1 MIRNYC
7 QYSYGGF
14 KTFRING
21 ESHEELTQVVTAE
34 NNYGFPALAD
44 LYFNQGGA
52 KILYRFL
59 DSQTLSLVVKEIPGH
74 GLDTD
79 NRPISCA
86 VQFIGDA
93 EDRGV
98 LDRLTIHIAN
108 NIEKFEKAFA
118 DMFDLRGGLH
128 FEGDKLVEIVKACE
142 PECDYEGDS
151 KLLHVR
157 EQKGTVLLFV
167 PFSDNFG
174 RDAKVTA
181 KTITELQLPKKEF
194 QFSNEIHDVDRMIR
208 LSELM
213 KIQYLLKPVEVREK
227 KDDEPKSGEDD
238 DKLKSELEDLK
249 LENTH
254 LRTTAANASRE
265 LNELKEKDLKFLK
278 TLYLV
283 IAIVCAVFFL
293 LVITKCYTIS
303 WILLAVMTIAA
314 SYKTY
319 KLYKP

>member
-1 MIRNYC
+1 MIRYYC

-14 KTFRING
+14 KTFHING
-21 ESHEELTQVVTAE
+21 EAHEELTQVVTAE
-34 NNYGFPALAD
+34 NSYGFPPLAD

-98 LDRLTIHIAN
+98 MDRLTIHIAN
-108 NIEKFEKAFA
+108 NLEKFEKAFA

-128 FEGDKLVEIVKACE
+128 FEGDQLVDIVRACG
-142 PECDYEGDS
+142 PECNYEGDS
-151 KLLHVR
+151 RLLHIR

-174 RDAKVTA
+174 RDEKVTA
-181 KTITELQLPKKEF
+181 KTLAELQLP
-194 QFSNEIHDVDRMIR
+194 NEAREEDKVIR

-213 KIQYLLKPVEVREK
+213 TMQYLLQPVAVREK
-227 KDDEPKSGEDD
+227 KADKPENGEDI
-238 DKLKSELEDLK
+238 DKLKSELEELK
-249 LENTH
+249 AENAH
-254 LRTTAANASRE
+254 LRNTAAAANKE
-265 LNELKEKDLKFLK
+265 LSALKEKDSNFLK
-278 TLYLV
+278 TLYVV
-283 IAIVCAVFFL
+283 IAIVCAVFFC
-293 LVITKCYTIS
+293 LVITKCYTLT
-303 WILLAVMTIAA
+303 WIFLAIITVVS

>member
-1 MIRNYC
+1 MIRFYC

-34 NNYGFPALAD
+34 NNFGFPPMAD

-52 KILYRFL
+52 KVLYRFL

-74 GLDTD
+74 GLDSD

-93 EDRGV
+93 DDRSV
-98 LDRLTIHIAN
+98 MDRLTIHVAN
-108 NIEKFEKAFA
+108 NLEKFEKAFA

-128 FEGDKLVEIVKACE
+128 FEGDQLVDIVKACE
-142 PECDYEGDS
+142 PDCDYEGDS
-151 KLLHVR
+151 KLLTVR

-174 RDAKVTA
+174 RNENVTA
-181 KTITELQLPKKEF
+181 KILSELQLPDEA
-194 QFSNEIHDVDRMIR
+194 QEENRLIR

-213 KIQYLLKPVEVREK
+213 KMQYLLKPIAVREK
-227 KDDEPKSGEDD
+227 IEDKPEKGEDIG
-238 DKLKSELEDLK
+238 KLNFELEELK
-249 LENTH
+249 AENAH
-254 LRTTAANASRE
+254 LRKTATDVNKE
-265 LNELKEKDLKFLK
+265 LSVLKEKDSSFLK

-283 IAIVCAVFFL
+283 IAVVCAVFFL
-293 LVITKCYTIS
+293 LVITKCYTIT
-303 WILLAVMTIAA
+303 WILLAVLTIAS

-319 KLYKP
+319 KLYKL

>member
-1 MIRNYC
+1 MIRYYC

-21 ESHEELTQVVTAE
+21 ESHEQLTQIVTAE
-34 NNYGFPALAD
+34 NNYGFPSLAD

-52 KILYRFL
+52 KILYRYL

-93 EDRGV
+93 EDRNV
-98 LDRLTIHIAN
+98 MDRLTIHITN
-108 NIEKFEKAFA
+108 NLEKFEKAFA

-128 FEGDKLVEIVKACE
+128 FEGDQLVDIVKTCE

-151 KLLHVR
+151 KLLRVC

-174 RDAKVTA
+174 RDEKVTTKILA
-181 KTITELQLPKKEF
+181 ELQLP
-194 QFSNEIHDVDRMIR
+194 NEAREEDKVIR

-213 KIQYLLKPVEVREK
+213 KMQYLLKPVAVREK
-227 KDDEPKSGEDD
+227 KEDKSENGEDV
-238 DKLKSELEDLK
+238 DKLKSELEELK
-249 LENTH
+249 AENAH
-254 LRTTAANASRE
+254 LRNTAAAANKE
-265 LNELKEKDLKFLK
+265 LSALKEKDSNFLK

-283 IAIVCAVFFL
+283 IAIVCAVFFF
-293 LVITKCYTIS
+293 LVITKCYTLT
-303 WILLAVMTIAA
+303 WILLAIITVAS

-319 KLYKP
+319 KLYKL

>member
-1 MIRNYC
+1 MIRFYC

-21 ESHEELTQVVTAE
+21 ESHEELTQIVTAE
-34 NNYGFPALAD
+34 NNYGFPPLAD

-52 KILYRFL
+52 KVLYRYL

-86 VQFIGDA
+86 MQFIGDA

-98 LDRLTIHIAN
+98 MDRLAIHIAN
-108 NIEKFEKAFA
+108 NLEKFEKAFA

-128 FEGDKLVEIVKACE
+128 FEGDQLVEIVKTCE
-142 PECDYEGDS
+142 LKCDYEGDS
-151 KLLHVR
+151 KLLRVR

-174 RDAKVTA
+174 RDDKVTA
-181 KTITELQLPKKEF
+181 KTLSELQLPKEAC
-194 QFSNEIHDVDRMIR
+194 EEDRMIR
-208 LSELM
+208 LSELLRM
-213 KIQYLLKPVEVREK
+213 QYLLKPVAVKEK
-227 KDDEPKSGEDD
+227 KEDKSENGEDND
-238 DKLKSELEDLK
+238 RLKSELEELMA
-249 LENTH
+249 ENAH
-254 LRTTAANASRE
+254 LRKTAADANKE
-265 LNELKEKDLKFLK
+265 LNALKEKDSKFLK
-278 TLYLV
+278 TLYFV

-293 LVITKCYTIS
+293 LVITKCYTLV
-303 WILLAVMTIAA
+303 WILLVITTVAS

-319 KLYKP
+319 KLYKL

>member
-1 MIRNYC
+1 MIRFYC

-21 ESHEELTQVVTAE
+21 ESHEELTQIVTAE
-34 NNYGFPALAD
+34 NNYGFPPLAD

-52 KILYRFL
+52 KMLYRYL

-86 VQFIGDA
+86 VQFIGDV

-98 LDRLTIHIAN
+98 MDRLTIHIAN
-108 NIEKFEKAFA
+108 NLEKFEKAFA

-128 FEGDKLVEIVKACE
+128 FEGDQLVDIVKACK

-151 KLLHVR
+151 KLLRVC
-157 EQKGTVLLFV
+157 EQKGKVLLFV

-174 RDAKVTA
+174 RDDKVTA
-181 KTITELQLPKKEF
+181 KNLAELQLPVEAREEDK
-194 QFSNEIHDVDRMIR
+194 VIR

-213 KIQYLLKPVEVREK
+213 KMQYLLKPVAVKEK
-227 KDDEPKSGEDD
+227 NEDKQPKNGEDN
-238 DKLKSELEDLK
+238 DKLKTELEEFK
-249 LENTH
+249 AENAH
-254 LRTTAANASRE
+254 LRKTAADANKE
-265 LNELKEKDLKFLK
+265 LSALKEKDSSFLK

-283 IAIVCAVFFL
+283 IAVACAVFFL
-293 LVITKCYTIS
+293 LVITKCYTLT
-303 WILLAVMTIAA
+303 WILLAVLTIAS

>member
-1 MIRNYC
+1 MIRFYC

-14 KTFRING
+14 KTFHING
-21 ESHEELTQVVTAE
+21 ESHEELTHVVTAE
-34 NNYGFPALAD
+34 DSYGFPTLAD

-52 KILYRFL
+52 KILYRYL
-59 DSQTLSLVVKEIPGH
+59 DSQTLSLVLKEIPGH

-86 VQFIGDA
+86 MQFIGDA

-98 LDRLTIHIAN
+98 MDRLAIHIAN
-108 NIEKFEKAFA
+108 NLEKFEKAFA

-128 FEGDKLVEIVKACE
+128 FEGDQMVDIVKACE
-142 PECDYEGDS
+142 PECDYESDS
-151 KLLHVR
+151 KLLRVR

-174 RDAKVTA
+174 RDEKVTA
-181 KTITELQLPKKEF
+181 KILTELQLPDEAR
-194 QFSNEIHDVDRMIR
+194 EEDRLIR

-213 KIQYLLKPVEVREK
+213 KMQYLLKSVAIK
-227 KDDEPKSGEDD
+227 KNNEDRPENGEDIN
-238 DKLKSELEDLK
+238 KLKFELEDLK
-249 LENTH
+249 SENAH
-254 LRTTAANASRE
+254 LRKTAADVNNE
-265 LNELKEKDLKFLK
+265 LSALKEKDSNFLK

-283 IAIVCAVFFL
+283 IAVVCVVFFL
-293 LVITKCYTIS
+293 LVITKCYTIT
-303 WILLAVMTIAA
+303 WIFLAVMAIFS

-319 KLYKP
+319 KFYKP

>member
-1 MIRNYC
+1 MIRYYC

-21 ESHEELTQVVTAE
+21 ESHEELTQVVTTE
-34 NNYGFPALAD
+34 NSFGFPPLAD

-59 DSQTLSLVVKEIPGH
+59 DGQTLSLVVKEIPGH

-93 EDRGV
+93 EDRNV
-98 LDRLTIHIAN
+98 MDRLTIFIAN
-108 NIEKFEKAFA
+108 NLEKFEKAFA

-128 FEGDKLVEIVKACE
+128 FEGDQLVDIVKTCE
-142 PECDYEGDS
+142 PECGYEGDS
-151 KLLHVR
+151 KLLHVC

-174 RDAKVTA
+174 RDEKVTA
-181 KTITELQLPKKEF
+181 KTLAELQLP
-194 QFSNEIHDVDRMIR
+194 NEAREEDKVIR

-213 KIQYLLKPVEVREK
+213 KMQYLLKPVAVREK
-227 KDDEPKSGEDD
+227 KEDGPENGEDI

-249 LENTH
+249 AENAH
-254 LRTTAANASRE
+254 LRKTAADANKE
-265 LNELKEKDLKFLK
+265 LNALKEKDSSFLK

-283 IAIVCAVFFL
+283 IAIMCAVFFL
-293 LVITKCYTIS
+293 LVITKCYTLT
-303 WILLAVMTIAA
+303 WILLAVLTIAS

>member
-1 MIRNYC
+1 MIRFYC

-21 ESHEELTQVVTAE
+21 ESHEELTQIVTAE
-34 NNYGFPALAD
+34 NNYGFPPLAD

-52 KILYRFL
+52 KVLYRYL

-93 EDRGV
+93 EDRNV
-98 LDRLTIHIAN
+98 MDRLTIHITN
-108 NIEKFEKAFA
+108 NLEKFEKAFA

-128 FEGDKLVEIVKACE
+128 FEGDQLVDIVKACE
-142 PECDYEGDS
+142 PECYYEGDS
-151 KLLHVR
+151 KLLRVR
-157 EQKGTVLLFV
+157 EQKGKVLLFV

-174 RDAKVTA
+174 RDEKVTA
-181 KTITELQLPKKEF
+181 KILAELQLP
-194 QFSNEIHDVDRMIR
+194 NEAREEDKVIR

-213 KIQYLLKPVEVREK
+213 KMQYLLKPVAVREK
-227 KDDEPKSGEDD
+227 KEDKPENGEDI

-249 LENTH
+249 AENAH
-254 LRTTAANASRE
+254 LRKTAADANKE
-265 LNELKEKDLKFLK
+265 LNALKEKDSSFLK

-283 IAIVCAVFFL
+283 IAIMCAVFFL
-293 LVITKCYTIS
+293 LVITKCYTLT
-303 WILLAVMTIAA
+303 WILLAFLTIAS

>member
-1 MIRNYC
+1 MIRFYC

-21 ESHEELTQVVTAE
+21 ESHEELTQIVTAE
-34 NNYGFPALAD
+34 NNYGFPPLAD

-52 KILYRFL
+52 KMLYRYL

-86 VQFIGDA
+86 VQFIGDV

-98 LDRLTIHIAN
+98 MDRLTIHIAN
-108 NIEKFEKAFA
+108 NLEKFEKAFA

-128 FEGDKLVEIVKACE
+128 FEGDQLVEIVKTCE

-151 KLLHVR
+151 KLLRVR
-157 EQKGTVLLFV
+157 EQKGKVLLFV

-174 RDAKVTA
+174 RDEKVTA
-181 KTITELQLPKKEF
+181 KILAELQLPDEAREEDK
-194 QFSNEIHDVDRMIR
+194 VIR
-208 LSELM
+208 LTELM
-213 KIQYLLKPVEVREK
+213 KMQYLLKPVSVKEK
-227 KDDEPKSGEDD
+227 KEDKSENGEDND
-238 DKLKSELEDLK
+238 RLKSELEELK
-249 LENTH
+249 AENAH
-254 LRTTAANASRE
+254 LRKTAADANKE
-265 LNELKEKDLKFLK
+265 LNALKEKDSKFLK

-293 LVITKCYTIS
+293 LVITKCYTLT
-303 WILLAVMTIAA
+303 WILLVIMTIVS

>member
-1 MIRNYC
+1 MIRYYC

-21 ESHEELTQVVTAE
+21 ESLEELTQVVTAE
-34 NNYGFPALAD
+34 NSFGFPPLAD

-98 LDRLTIHIAN
+98 MDRLTIHIAN
-108 NIEKFEKAFA
+108 NLEKFEKAFA

-128 FEGDKLVEIVKACE
+128 FEGDQLVDIVKACE

-151 KLLHVR
+151 KLLRVR

-174 RDAKVTA
+174 RDEKVTA
-181 KTITELQLPKKEF
+181 KTLSELQLP
-194 QFSNEIHDVDRMIR
+194 NEAREEDKVIR

-213 KIQYLLKPVEVREK
+213 KMQYLLKPVAVREK
-227 KDDEPKSGEDD
+227 KEDKPENGEDV
-238 DKLKSELEDLK
+238 DKLKSELEELK
-249 LENTH
+249 AENAH
-254 LRTTAANASRE
+254 LRNTAAAANKE
-265 LNELKEKDLKFLK
+265 LSALKEKDSNFLK

-283 IAIVCAVFFL
+283 IAIMCAVFFL
-293 LVITKCYTIS
+293 LVITKCYTLT
-303 WILLAVMTIAA
+303 WVLLAIMTVAS

>member
-1 MIRNYC
+1 MIRFYC

-21 ESHEELTQVVTAE
+21 ESHEQLTQIVTAE
-34 NNYGFPALAD
+34 NNYGFPSLAD

-52 KILYRFL
+52 KILYRYL

-108 NIEKFEKAFA
+108 NLEKFEKAFA

-128 FEGDKLVEIVKACE
+128 FEGDQLVEIVKACE

-151 KLLHVR
+151 KLLRVR
-157 EQKGTVLLFV
+157 EQNGTVLLFV

-174 RDAKVTA
+174 MDAKVTA
-181 KTITELQLPKKEF
+181 KTITELQLP
-194 QFSNEIHDVDRMIR
+194 NEAREEDKVIR

-213 KIQYLLKPVEVREK
+213 KMQYLLKPVAVREK
-227 KDDEPKSGEDD
+227 KEDKPENGEDI
-238 DKLKSELEDLK
+238 DKLKSELEELK
-249 LENTH
+249 AENAH
-254 LRTTAANASRE
+254 LRNTAADANKE
-265 LNELKEKDLKFLK
+265 LNALKEKDTKFMK

-283 IAIVCAVFFL
+283 IAIMCAVFFL
-293 LVITKCYTIS
+293 LVITKCYTLT
-303 WILLAVMTIAA
+303 WILLAIMTVAS

>member
-1 MIRNYC
+1 MIRFYC

-21 ESHEELTQVVTAE
+21 ESHEQLTQIVTAE
-34 NNYGFPALAD
+34 NNYGFPSLAD

-52 KILYRFL
+52 KILYRYL

-108 NIEKFEKAFA
+108 NLEKFEKAFA

-128 FEGDKLVEIVKACE
+128 FEGDQLVDIVKASE
-142 PECDYEGDS
+142 SECDYEGDS
-151 KLLHVR
+151 KLLRVR
-157 EQKGTVLLFV
+157 EQKGIVLLFV

-174 RDAKVTA
+174 RDEKVTA
-181 KTITELQLPKKEF
+181 KTLSELQLP
-194 QFSNEIHDVDRMIR
+194 NEAREEDKVIR

-213 KIQYLLKPVEVREK
+213 KMQYLLKPVAVREK
-227 KDDEPKSGEDD
+227 KEDKPENGEDI
-238 DKLKSELEDLK
+238 DKLKSELEELK
-249 LENTH
+249 AENAH
-254 LRTTAANASRE
+254 LRNTAADANKE
-265 LNELKEKDLKFLK
+265 LNALKEKDNMFMK

-283 IAIVCAVFFL
+283 IAIMCAVFFL
-293 LVITKCYTIS
+293 LVITKCYTLT
-303 WILLAVMTIAA
+303 WILLAIMTVAS

>member
-1 MIRNYC
+1 MIRFYC

-21 ESHEELTQVVTAE
+21 ESHEELTQMVTAE
-34 NNYGFPALAD
+34 NSFGFPPLAD

-59 DSQTLSLVVKEIPGH
+59 DGQTLSLVVKEIPGH

-93 EDRGV
+93 EDRNV
-98 LDRLTIHIAN
+98 MDRLTIHIAN
-108 NIEKFEKAFA
+108 NLEKFEKAFA

-128 FEGDKLVEIVKACE
+128 FEGDQLVDIVRACD
-142 PECDYEGDS
+142 PECNYEGDS
-151 KLLHVR
+151 RLLLIR

-174 RDAKVTA
+174 RDEKVTA
-181 KTITELQLPKKEF
+181 KTLAELQLPDEAREEDK
-194 QFSNEIHDVDRMIR
+194 VIR

-213 KIQYLLKPVEVREK
+213 KMQYLLKPVAVREK
-227 KDDEPKSGEDD
+227 KEDKPENGEDI
-238 DKLKSELEDLK
+238 DKLKSELEELK
-249 LENTH
+249 AENAH
-254 LRTTAANASRE
+254 LRNTAAAANKE
-265 LNELKEKDLKFLK
+265 LSALKEKDSNFLK

-293 LVITKCYTIS
+293 LVITKCYTIT
-303 WILLAVMTIAA
+303 WILLAIITVVS

>member
-1 MIRNYC
+1 MIRFYC

-21 ESHEELTQVVTAE
+21 ESHEQLTQIVTAE
-34 NNYGFPALAD
+34 NNYGFPSLAD

-52 KILYRFL
+52 KILYRYL

-108 NIEKFEKAFA
+108 NLEKFEKAFA

-128 FEGDKLVEIVKACE
+128 FEGDQLVEIVKACE

-151 KLLHVR
+151 KLLRVR
-157 EQKGTVLLFV
+157 EQNGTVLLFV

-174 RDAKVTA
+174 MDAKVTA
-181 KTITELQLPKKEF
+181 KTITELQLP
-194 QFSNEIHDVDRMIR
+194 NEAREEDKVIR

-213 KIQYLLKPVEVREK
+213 KMQYLLKPVAVREK
-227 KDDEPKSGEDD
+227 KEDKPENGEDI
-238 DKLKSELEDLK
+238 DKLKSELEELK
-249 LENTH
+249 AENAH
-254 LRTTAANASRE
+254 LRNTAADANKE
-265 LNELKEKDLKFLK
+265 LNALKEKDTKFMK

-283 IAIVCAVFFL
+283 IAIMCAVFFL
-293 LVITKCYTIS
+293 LVITKCYTLT
-303 WILLAVMTIAA
+303 WILLAIMTVAS

-319 KLYKP
+319 KLNKP

>member
-1 MIRNYC
+1 MIRFYC

-14 KTFRING
+14 KTFRIKG
-21 ESHEELTQVVTAE
+21 ESHEQLTQIVTAE
-34 NNYGFPALAD
+34 NNYGFPSLAD

-52 KILYRFL
+52 KILYRYL

-98 LDRLTIHIAN
+98 MDRLTIHIAN
-108 NIEKFEKAFA
+108 NLEKFEKAFA

-128 FEGDKLVEIVKACE
+128 FEGDQLVDIVKASE

-151 KLLHVR
+151 KLLGVR

-174 RDAKVTA
+174 RDEKVTA
-181 KTITELQLPKKEF
+181 KTLSELQLP
-194 QFSNEIHDVDRMIR
+194 NEAREEDKVIR

-213 KIQYLLKPVEVREK
+213 KMQYLLKPVAVREK
-227 KDDEPKSGEDD
+227 KEDKPENGEDI
-238 DKLKSELEDLK
+238 DKLKSELEELK
-249 LENTH
+249 AENAH
-254 LRTTAANASRE
+254 LRNTAAAANKE
-265 LNELKEKDLKFLK
+265 LSALKEKDTKFMK

-283 IAIVCAVFFL
+283 IAIMCAVFFL
-293 LVITKCYTIS
+293 LVITKCYTLT
-303 WILLAVMTIAA
+303 WILLAIMTVAS